1 MNKIMHIMC
10 IYVCISAYTYIYT
23 HIANEYLLSTY
34 VIAKTAS
41 KKVKQAR
48 KALPKFAATGKR
60 IQITVLSQ

>member
-1 MNKIMHIMC
+1 MNTIMHIMC

-41 KKVKQAR
+41 KKVK
-48 KALPKFAATGKR
+48 
-60 IQITVLSQ
+60 